1 MQEYETEARI
11 IRGSADAE
19 ASKLVSDATAKY
31 GSGLVAMRKI
41 EAAQYIAE

>member
-11 IRGSADAE
+11 IRSSADAE
-19 ASKLVSDATAKY
+19 ASQLVNDAVAKY
-31 GSGLVAMRKI
+31 GTGLVVMRKI